1 MSDTLLAIVACCS
14 MLSAFLMAVFAYRIN
29 EDWYKHCKKMNREW
43 YEVYKKM
50 TDMKAEAKHDE

>member
-29 EDWYKHCKKMNREW
+29 EDWYKQCEKMNQDW
-43 YEVYKKM
+43 YEAYMKM
-50 TDMKAEAKHDE
+50 VTMKAEEKK